1 MTGITRQ
8 QAAEAVATL
17 FSTTARQTHESQIY
31 DPWEVTDN
39 EGKTWRFVS
48 DNSIRVTHRSGRRQL
63 FTSDDIYKVEM
74 NSPKL
79 EYSEMGRLQ
88 DVASK
93 MPFPSCIPKRTSYSK
108 LSMSTKYY
116 SISDLERKL

>member
-63 FTSDDIYKVEM
+63 FTSDDIYKVEI

-79 EYSEMGRLQ
+79 EYSE
-88 DVASK
+88 K
-93 MPFPSCIPKRTSYSK
+93 MCIRDRFPMPLPAAAWSWV
-108 LSMSTKYY
+108 
-116 SISDLERKL
+116 